1 MSRERMPTVYLGHGA
16 PPLVD
21 DPIWP
26 GELAAWAAALPRPK
40 AILVISAHWENA
52 PLTIGATTPVP
63 LVYDFSGFP
72 EKYYRVTYP
81 APGAPAL
88 ARRVRQLVGAQTPV
102 ADEPARGLD
111 HGAYV
116 PLTVMYPHADVP
128 VLQISMPSLDASQ
141 LLTLGRQLAPLR
153 DEGVLIM
160 GSGFLT
166 HGLPFLTDF
175 RPDAPPPGWSKEFD
189 AWAAETLA
197 RGDVDALVD
206 YRRSAPGLPYAHPTV
221 DHFVPLFVALGASLD
236 ETPRTVIDGYGPRAR
251 TARWCERAI
260 GRGARRNGGD
270 GVLHAQ
276 RGRHVHERLE
286 DLVRPD
292 DAHERPAGPRP
303 LHQDGHAAH
312 EPVPQGR
319 ARAHEDQRHRP
330 RERRLHADA
339 LREGDD
345 PRHDEGRD
353 VRCPGQARRRESHRD
368 GDREPH
374 VEVRRLRHDG
384 AVGAVPRRQPRRRD
398 QGGRRPRRDRQ
409 RLGPAKWTPTTPRSG
424 GSSAVARCSR
434 SSAARAPLSSPPAR
448 RPQASPRRR
457 QRGRPQRRPSARPPR
472 RWPRPPRF
480 PRASSAPPSPKGP
493 TSSTRS

>member
-1 MSRERMPTVYLGHGA
+1 MSTDRMPSLYLGHGA

-40 AILVISAHWENA
+40 AILVILAHWESA

-102 ADEPARGLD
+102 GEEPARGLD

-116 PLTVMYPHADVP
+116 PLTVMYPQADVP
-128 VLQISMPSLDASQ
+128 VLQISMPSLNATQ

-206 YRRSAPGLPYAHPTV
+206 YRRTAPRLPYAHPTV

-236 ETPRTVIDGYGPRAR
+236 ETPRTVIDGYFLGLSKR
-251 TARWCERAI
+251 
-260 GRGARRNGGD
+260 
-270 GVLHAQ
+270 
-276 RGRHVHERLE
+276 
-286 DLVRPD
+286 
-292 DAHERPAGPRP
+292 
-303 LHQDGHAAH
+303 
-312 EPVPQGR
+312 
-319 ARAHEDQRHRP
+319 
-330 RERRLHADA
+330 
-339 LREGDD
+339 
-345 PRHDEGRD
+345 
-353 VRCPGQARRRESHRD
+353 S
-368 GDREPH
+368 
-374 VEVRRLRHDG
+374 VEF
-384 AVGAVPRRQPRRRD
+384 A
-398 QGGRRPRRDRQ
+398 
-409 RLGPAKWTPTTPRSG
+409 
-424 GSSAVARCSR
+424 
-434 SSAARAPLSSPPAR
+434 
-448 RPQASPRRR
+448 
-457 QRGRPQRRPSARPPR
+457 
-472 RWPRPPRF
+472 
-480 PRASSAPPSPKGP
+480 
-493 TSSTRS
+493 